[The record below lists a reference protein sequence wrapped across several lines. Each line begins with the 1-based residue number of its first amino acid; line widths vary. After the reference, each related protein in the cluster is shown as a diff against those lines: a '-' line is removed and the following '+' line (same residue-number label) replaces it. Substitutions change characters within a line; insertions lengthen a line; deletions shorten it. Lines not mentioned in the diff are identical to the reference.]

1 MEQNN
6 AIQNEEQEIDLLELF
21 HALRRKWYM
30 LLAALLVFALAAGAG
45 TKLLITPQY
54 QSSAMIYIL
63 TKTTSVTSLADLQ
76 IGSQLTIEYSGRFY
90 TPIPEI
96 GNRRSDVKETA
107 LPF

>member
-1 MEQNN
+1 MYENWEIRRTKEVVMEQNN

-54 QSSAMIYIL
+54 L
-63 TKTTSVTSLADLQ
+63 SL
-76 IGSQLTIEYSGRFY
+76 IHI
-90 TPIPEI
+90 
-96 GNRRSDVKETA
+96 
-107 LPF
+107 

>member
-45 TKLLITPQY
+45 TKLFDHTSVSVLRDDFIF
-54 QSSAMIYIL
+54 L
-63 TKTTSVTSLADLQ
+63 TKTTSVTFTLP
-76 IGSQLTIEYSGRFY
+76 TC
-90 TPIPEI
+90 
-96 GNRRSDVKETA
+96 RSVRS
-107 LPF
+107 

>member
-76 IGSQLTIEYSGRFY
+76 IGSQLTIDF
-90 TPIPEI
+90 
-96 GNRRSDVKETA
+96 ETLA
-107 LPF
+107 MSRPVVNKVRENLGC